1 MKDII
6 NNLKNSDT
14 WKIQLTIATNFIY
27 SKDTDEEHTT
37 HSKSYKIEVMIYDK
51 VDEVTENALN
61 HLFTD
66 IKLDRNINERL

>member
-14 WKIQLTIATNFIY
+14 WKIQLTIATKFIY
-27 SKDTDEEHTT
+27 SKDTDEEHAT
-37 HSKSYKIEVMIYDK
+37 HSKSYKIEDMIYDK
-51 VDEVTENALN
+51 VDEVTKNVLN